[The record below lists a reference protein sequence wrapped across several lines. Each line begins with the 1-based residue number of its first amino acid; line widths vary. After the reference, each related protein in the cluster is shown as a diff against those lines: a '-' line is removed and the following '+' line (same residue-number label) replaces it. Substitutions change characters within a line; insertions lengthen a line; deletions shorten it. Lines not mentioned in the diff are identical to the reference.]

1 MKFSIQV
8 GQADHHT
15 IEFNFNQLLG
25 QLSIK
30 VNKKEVKRNRRLF
43 NEPILESHTL
53 ELGANDRIVVRIEK
67 ERKLLF
73 GQKCRVF
80 LNNRLYKCYDGV

>member
-1 MKFSIQV
+1 MKFCIEV
-8 GQADHHT
+8 GQADVNVV
-15 IEFNFNQLLG
+15 EFSFNQLLG

-30 VNKKEVKRNRRLF
+30 VNNREVKRNRRLF
-43 NEPILESHTL
+43 NEPAAETHTL
-53 ELGANDRIVVRIEK
+53 EVGEDERIVVRIEK
-67 ERKLLF
+67 ERKLLY